1 MTAYLTAAIMVHLLS
16 ISDLVVFR
24 GCTCIINSINT
35 ELGYKIYTLTNLDT
49 GYQHRAFHYE
59 LRKPDPAAG
68 GIVDRL
74 MDDDFV
80 PDQPAPGPVRP
91 AKTDNQRRFQP
102 VTEDDLVLLEE
113 KRTAQNTHV
122 QTAWAVQ
129 VFRGKWYHVLLFCLH
144 PTSWSVAVVNE
155 RCPHVSAVTGLR
167 HAWSC
172 IIETTWLY
180 QPMRGEVTRGAHGG
194 G

>member
-1 MTAYLTAAIMVHLLS
+1 MTAYLTAAIMAHLLS

-49 GYQHRAFHYE
+49 GYQHRALHYE

-68 GIVDRL
+68 GIVDQL
-74 MDDDFV
+74 MDGDFV

-91 AKTDNQRRFQP
+91 AKTDNQKRFQP
-102 VTEDDLVLLEE
+102 VTEDDLVSLEE
-113 KRTAQNTHV
+113 KRTAKNTHV

-129 VFRGKWYHVLLFCLH
+129 VFRGKWNHVLLFCLH
-144 PTSWSVAVVNE
+144 PTSGSVAG
-155 RCPHVSAVTGLR
+155 RDTGGR
-167 HAWSC
+167 PGDAAK
-172 IIETTWLY
+172 I
-180 QPMRGEVTRGAHGG
+180 RK
-194 G
+194 